1 MQRLI
6 NFITRI
12 FANIAK
18 GINIDAYVIAALG
31 IFLAVAG
38 IVGSE
43 IDWIERLQM
52 PVIIAALAY
61 LVLRSTAPQE
71 AQIDID
77 KVLGNRRHLNATPFG
92 QFINGRRELCMFA
105 PTGSTVFG
113 DTLPFKE
120 GILDRGGKITVILLD
135 PNDTRYHALA
145 QHQLDYSGAEVEQDM
160 RRTIRAL
167 DILKQHGNVQYGF
180 IAFNPGFS
188 LTIVDPDKS
197 TGELVVEF
205 HGYRNN
211 HTGERMHIKIKR
223 TESQVWFEY
232 WLNQYKAIQA
242 AAFSQADRA

>member
-6 NFITRI
+6 NFSTRI

-18 GINIDAYVIAALG
+18 GINIDAYVIATLG
-31 IFLAVAG
+31 IILAIAG
-38 IVGSE
+38 IVGDA
-43 IDWIERLQM
+43 IPLVERLQM

-61 LVLRSTAPQE
+61 LVLRSTTPQE
-71 AQIDID
+71 TQINID
-77 KVLGNRRHLNATPFG
+77 KLLGNRRQLNAIPFG
-92 QFINGRRELCMFA
+92 QFIHGRRELCMFA

-120 GILDRGGKITVILLD
+120 GILDRGGSVTVILLD
-135 PNDTRYHALA
+135 PNDTRFHALA
-145 QHQLDYSGAEVEQDM
+145 QHQLDYGGAEVEQDM

-167 DILKQHGNVQYGF
+167 DILKQHGKVQYGF
-180 IAFNPGFS
+180 IPFNPGFS
-188 LTIVDPDKS
+188 LTIVDPDKA

-223 TESQVWFEY
+223 AESKVWFDY
-232 WLNQYKAIQA
+232 WVGQYRAIQA
-242 AAFSQADRA
+242 AAFR